1 MLIKG
6 VDMSNNR
13 AKSQTLFSRMLR
25 AAQLDVNLYE
35 EVEADKGANLQALT
49 VVVLVSLASGL
60 GTGIGG
66 ILTREDDPIWFLW
79 GLLIGIGIS
88 ILGWLLWALITYAIG
103 VTIFKG
109 PETEADYGQLLRTI
123 GFSNAPGALR
133 FFSFIP
139 FIGGVIAFVA
149 FVWTLIAGVIAVRQA
164 LDFSTWRAIGTVI
177 VGWLIYIVI
186 LFLIPGFVIG
196 RGILF

>member
-1 MLIKG
+1 
-6 VDMSNNR
+6 
-13 AKSQTLFSRMLR
+13 MLR
-25 AAQLDVNLYE
+25 AAQLDINLYE

-49 VVVLVSLASGL
+49 VVVLVSLASGI

-79 GLLIGIGIS
+79 GLLIGIGVS

-123 GFSNAPGALR
+123 GFSNTPGALR

-177 VGWLIYIVI
+177 VGWLIYILI

-196 RGILF
+196 REILF